1 VNRGAAFAARSQ
13 PLAARRG
20 PGVRL
25 ASTAPRQQKQRRG
38 AVQVTNAFPG
48 MPGDDK
54 GDGKKPFDLKNL
66 VESVSKA
73 QKVVQVEAVK
83 IQRELA
89 EAEFEGYSENE
100 LVRVKITGN
109 QEVKGTEITEAAM
122 EEGAEAVGLMVTQA
136 YKDAH
141 RKSVQ
146 AMKDRMQSLAQ
157 KMGLPAD
164 PSGGPPG
171 GFPFSG

>member
-1 VNRGAAFAARSQ
+1 MAPPAAAAAAATASSTIVNRGAAFAARSQ

-89 EAEFEGYSENE
+89 EYAIPPPALPCPALPTARRSRARARLDGTGEREGP
-100 LVRVKITGN
+100 
-109 QEVKGTEITEAAM
+109 
-122 EEGAEAVGLMVTQA
+122 EGGAC
-136 YKDAH
+136 
-141 RKSVQ
+141 
-146 AMKDRMQSLAQ
+146 
-157 KMGLPAD
+157 
-164 PSGGPPG
+164 
-171 GFPFSG
+171 